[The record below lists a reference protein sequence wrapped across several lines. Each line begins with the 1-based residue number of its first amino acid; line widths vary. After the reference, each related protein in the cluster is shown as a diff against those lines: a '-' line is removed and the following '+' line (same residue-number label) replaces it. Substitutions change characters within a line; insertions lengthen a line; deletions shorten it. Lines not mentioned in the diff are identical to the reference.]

1 MGQGAIH
8 PGEREVLMR
17 RTTYYVFQSA
27 TVPDLRGITGDPDG
41 ARLPATDGPWSLE
54 RQIAPNEP
62 WSLDVNQAVVE
73 FGTMENGFYLWGTIP
88 QHPSSKPVIESDR
101 VEGTVVFNMKGHRI
115 GTIKRLLIEK
125 VSGRVLYVDVIF
137 GGFLGIGV
145 HHRTIPWGKLSYVRD
160 LEGYR
165 TDITKE
171 QVQGAPS
178 FCIEGDDEVW
188 PDRKRQQEM
197 RDYWHDYPR
206 GPI

>member
-1 MGQGAIH
+1 
-8 PGEREVLMR
+8 MR
-17 RTTYYVFQSA
+17 TCYVFQSDA
-27 TVPDLRGITGDPDG
+27 NPNLCGFTDSSTSEK
-41 ARLPATDGPWSLE
+41 LPADSGLWTLVQQVSPEE
-54 RQIAPNEP
+54 R
-62 WSLDVNQAVVE
+62 WT
-73 FGTMENGFYLWGTIP
+73 FGVGRAFVSVGILENGFLLWEASNEAVP
-88 QHPSSKPVIESDR
+88 FHPVIESDR
-101 VEGTVVFNMKGHRI
+101 VEGTEVFNQLGRQI

-125 VSGRVLYVDVIF
+125 ISGRVLYVDVTF

-145 HHRTIPWGKLSYVRD
+145 HHRTVPWDKLSYARD

-171 QVQGAPS
+171 QVQSAPS

-197 RDYWHDYPR
+197 REYWHDYPR

>member
-1 MGQGAIH
+1 
-8 PGEREVLMR
+8 V
-17 RTTYYVFQSA
+17 RTFYVFQSDA
-27 TVPDLRGITGDPDG
+27 NPNLCGFTDSSTGEK
-41 ARLPATDGPWSLE
+41 LPAESGPWTFVQLVSSDE
-54 RQIAPNEP
+54 R
-62 WSLDVNQAVVE
+62 WS
-73 FGTMENGFYLWGTIP
+73 FGVGRAFVLAGILENGFLLWEASYEAVP
-88 QHPSSKPVIESDR
+88 FHPVIESDR
-101 VEGTVVFNMKGHRI
+101 VEGTAVFNQQGRQI

-125 VSGRVLYVDVIF
+125 VSGRVLYVDVTF

-145 HHRTIPWGKLSYVRD
+145 HHRTVPWDKLSYARD

-178 FCIEGDDEVW
+178 FCGEGDDEVW

>member
-1 MGQGAIH
+1 
-8 PGEREVLMR
+8 MR
-17 RTTYYVFQSA
+17 TCYVFQSDA
-27 TVPDLRGITGDPDG
+27 NPNVCGFTDSSTGEK
-41 ARLPATDGPWSLE
+41 LPAESGPWTLVQQVSPDE
-54 RQIAPNEP
+54 R
-62 WSLDVNQAVVE
+62 WT
-73 FGTMENGFYLWGTIP
+73 FGVGRAFVSAGILENGFLLWEASDESVP
-88 QHPSSKPVIESDR
+88 FHPVIESDR
-101 VEGTVVFNMKGHRI
+101 VEGTEVFNQQGRQI

-125 VSGRVLYVDVIF
+125 VSGRVLYVDVTF

-145 HHRTIPWGKLSYVRD
+145 HHRTVPWDKLSYTRD

>member
-1 MGQGAIH
+1 
-8 PGEREVLMR
+8 MR
-17 RTTYYVFQSA
+17 SCYVFQSDA
-27 TVPDLRGITGDPDG
+27 NSNLWGFTDDPSGDK
-41 ARLPATDGPWSLE
+41 LPTESGPWTPVKQVSPEE
-54 RQIAPNEP
+54 RWTYGVGRAIVSAGI
-62 WSLDVNQAVVE
+62 L
-73 FGTMENGFYLWGTIP
+73 ENGFLLWEASNETGIKEAAEF
-88 QHPSSKPVIESDR
+88 HPVIESDR
-101 VEGTVVFNMKGHRI
+101 VEGTAVFNQQGRQI

-125 VSGRVLYVDVIF
+125 VSGRVLYVDVTF

-145 HHRTIPWGKLSYVRD
+145 HHRTVPWDKLTYAKD

-165 TDITKE
+165 TDVTEE

-178 FCIEGDDEVW
+178 FYGDDEVW